1 MSGLTTSAPACVL
14 PHCGRSL
21 AIGRASGV
29 GAWGVNVPDSG
40 GGNRRW
46 DSDQEL
52 VITALRT
59 DRLVVDAGPGT
70 GKTEVAC
77 ARVAYLIDREDCVPS
92 LIWLISFT
100 RTAVAELRERIA
112 SALRNP
118 YAAYAVKIATLDSHA
133 WKLYSGFSPAAAL
146 DADYDTNIARFTELL
161 REDTEL
167 QEHIESIEH
176 LIIDEAQ
183 DIVGIRADLVEELLK
198 HLSKSCGVTI
208 FADQA
213 QAIYGFSSDDADEDS
228 GGEAFLDRLADAS
241 SCRPFEFLALTK
253 VFRTDSPRLLQIF
266 SSLRNQVL
274 EDGPD
279 SDTKLQGVIQDIQR
293 LADGEPDESQIE
305 ELRERDDLL
314 ILYRRRG
321 DALLT
326 SSRLREQGIPHR
338 LRMSGLPI
346 CVRPWVAQCL
356 SLHVDRRLDRRQFAG
371 LWQAN
376 VPSTEVEREET
387 AWSLLVRCGGETRDV
402 VDMERLTSVLGRSRA
417 PPEFCLPDVCT
428 SGPIV
433 GTIHA
438 SKGREAP
445 TVHLM
450 IPRYGARSKSDEE
463 ARVVFVGATRART
476 ELLVGRANALPY
488 KRVPASGRAF
498 RSLPSEAGSYP
509 RAQVEIGHDGDIDA
523 AGIAGTSLFPE
534 AADVQQAQA
543 WLRRADSL
551 CPVVARSYPEVDF
564 AYALFPT
571 TGQLRPL
578 AYFAKEV
585 NGDLFAIGK
594 TISSANV
601 RPPHRI
607 DHLAIVGTRSLI
619 LSPDSPIRDRLHYPW
634 SRSGIIL
641 APVVLGFTAASFPY
655 RRRRQ
660 Y

>member
-1 MSGLTTSAPACVL
+1 MLDS
-14 PHCGRSL
+14 
-21 AIGRASGV
+21 V
-29 GAWGVNVPDSG
+29 GQ
-40 GGNRRW
+40 NRRW

-52 VITALRT
+52 VISALRT

-100 RTAVAELRERIA
+100 RTAVAELRARIA
-112 SALRNP
+112 SALRDP

-133 WKLYSGFSPAAAL
+133 WKLYAGFAPAAAP
-146 DADYDTNIARFTELL
+146 DGDYDTNIVRFTERL

-167 QEHIESIEH
+167 QEHVASIEH

-198 HLSKSCGVTI
+198 HLSENCGVTI

-213 QAIYGFSSDDADEDS
+213 QAIYGFSSDDAEEDC
-228 GGEAFLDRLADAS
+228 GGESLLERVADTS

-266 SSLRNQVL
+266 SNVRNRVL
-274 EDGPD
+274 ESSPD
-279 SDTKLQGVIQDIQR
+279 SDAKLQAVIEDVQR
-293 LADGEPDESQIE
+293 LADGEPDESQIA

-326 SSRLREQGIPHR
+326 SSRLRQQGIPHR
-338 LRMSGLPI
+338 LRMSGLPM
-346 CVRPWVAQCL
+346 CVRPWIAQCL
-356 SLHVDRRLDRRQFAG
+356 SLHVERRLDRRQFAD

-387 AWSLLVRCGGETRDV
+387 AWSLLVRCGGETSDV
-402 VDMERLTSVLGRSRA
+402 VDMGRLTSVLGRSRP
-417 PPEFCLPDVCT
+417 PPEFCLADLCT
-428 SGPIV
+428 TGPIV

-450 IPRYGARSKSDEE
+450 IPRYGASSENDEE

-476 ELLVGRANALPY
+476 ELLVGRAKALPY
-488 KRVPASGRAF
+488 QRVEASGRAF
-498 RSLPSEAGSYP
+498 RSLPFDAGSYP
-509 RAQVEIGHDGDIDA
+509 RAQVEIGHEGDIDA
-523 AGIAGTSLFPE
+523 AEIAGTSLFLE
-534 AADVQQAQA
+534 AEDVQQAQQ
-543 WLRRADSL
+543 WLRRVEFP
-551 CPVVARSYPEVDF
+551 CPVSARSDPEMGF

-571 TGQLRPL
+571 TGRLRPL
-578 AYFAKEV
+578 AYLARGV
-585 NGDLFAIGK
+585 NADLFTIGK
-594 TISSANV
+594 KITRGNTNV
-601 RPPHRI
+601 QPPRRV
-607 DHLAIVGTRSLI
+607 DHLAVVSTRSLI
-619 LSPDSPIRDRLHYPW
+619 LPPDSPMRDRLHHPW
-634 SRSGIIL
+634 SRSGIVL
-641 APVVLGFTAASFPY
+641 APVVLGFTAMSFPY
-655 RRRRQ
+655 RRRRR